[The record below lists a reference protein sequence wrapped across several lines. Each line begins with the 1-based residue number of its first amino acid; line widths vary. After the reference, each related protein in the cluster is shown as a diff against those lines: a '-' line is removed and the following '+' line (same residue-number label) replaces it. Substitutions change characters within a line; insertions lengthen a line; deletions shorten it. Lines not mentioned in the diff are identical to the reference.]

1 MNKNKSTI
9 QDRIVLL
16 NEQGEKFIFDENTK
30 ITEIFEKIISGYNK
44 IYSIKNEVEKIIQK
58 INEINDFLICKLQGE
73 NGLFLLESSKLIDVL
88 NVYKLNNENLKLH
101 LDERKKCDIFKI
113 NRKYYTLEGIFL
125 NQKLVTA
132 ENLNVLEQLITQI
145 LNEFEGIKIET
156 LLVRKI
162 NSNKLKVLEV
172 KKIGVDL
179 DFGIN
184 IKINENKKIKIKL
197 NRYENEN
204 SILLKGLY
212 HLASMIEIS
221 FYGDL

>member
-184 IKINENKKIKIKL
+184 IKIKL

>member
-88 NVYKLNNENLKLH
+88 NVYKFNNENLKLH
-101 LDERKKCDIFKI
+101 LDERKNCDIFKI

-172 KKIGVDL
+172 KKNWSR
-179 DFGIN
+179 FRFWN
-184 IKINENKKIKIKL
+184 QYKNK
-197 NRYENEN
+197 
-204 SILLKGLY
+204 
-212 HLASMIEIS
+212 
-221 FYGDL
+221 